1 MLGLKDVKTL
11 SGIVCVYLPSKYT
24 NYFFELGSLYQRA
37 HLTANQALELTDETC
52 LEISTWLGLENPLHT
67 LNFLRA
73 AESEED
79 TTESNQLHQ
88 EKQEPAGDI
97 ANDGN

>member
-1 MLGLKDVKTL
+1 M
-11 SGIVCVYLPSKYT
+11 CVYLPSKYT

-37 HLTANQALELTDETC
+37 HLTANQALELIDETC
-52 LEISTWLGLENPLHT
+52 LEIETWLSLDNPLHT

-73 AESEED
+73 TESEEG
-79 TTESNQLHQ
+79 TTESDQPHQ

-97 ANDGN
+97 KTDAN